1 MGLSFA
7 FLSVWGSGLYGDTAS
22 ALQPTDAA
30 SQQSG
35 DISSEV
41 VSGAVTAT
49 SASSETVSP
58 EVTATSTHTS
68 EVTQSG
74 SEGEEVVIGDSASE
88 IGTDASGEETIAT
101 EKAGDTQKALLAATA
116 AEMPRPDL
124 SSSDADDEK
133 EPVDAEAKEAVP
145 EPEKSALEALFD
157 IISENTSEG
166 NDNAFKILEQHPG
179 FVTDK
184 TEDWLITP
192 LHVASFAGNDAVVRY
207 LIAHGAP
214 INALNDRGRTPLHAA
229 IREGHLSTVEILL
242 EAGANVLLNTS
253 KGDVVHQAQAYGHD
267 HLVTPLQEALDRVRA
282 NEVTEE
288 STDQPK
294 KEEVAQETEAAPS
307 VPTVILD
314 VSVGVVNEDRVQL
327 GNSIPRPS
335 RPATI
340 IRSETP
346 NPYAKI
352 KEAAR
357 EHADAAKNEG
367 SPEIGIISFLDFST
381 GDGLQAMIDK
391 VKAQNSEEKD
401 AEAITEEAHH
411 VTDELNRLH
420 AIIEENMKNL
430 AAFMEETPSSEISAV
445 ESNEAAKEEPAPEAP
460 KAETN
465 TDEVAPD
472 ISADMN
478 NVLKMAMDFRER
490 ELQRAKDEQRIIDAL
505 AHNAELDQINI
516 QHSAEIEQ
524 LTQRIKELEKQQS
537 TPLSYNDNRVYQ
549 KNIFPNAYNGRRK
562 WSKYNTHARGH
573 DYRARY

>member
-1 MGLSFA
+1 MELSFA

-22 ALQPTDAA
+22 ALRPTDAA

-41 VSGAVTAT
+41 VSGAVTVT
-49 SASSETVSP
+49 STSSETVSP

-74 SEGEEVVIGDSASE
+74 SEGEGVVIGDSASE

-101 EKAGDTQKALLAATA
+101 EKAGDAQKALLAAA
-116 AEMPRPDL
+116 EAEMPRPDL

-133 EPVDAEAKEAVP
+133 EPVDAEVKEEAAA
-145 EPEKSALEALFD
+145 PEKTALEALFD
-157 IISENTSEG
+157 IISENTPEG
-166 NDNAFKILEQHPG
+166 NENALKILEQHPE
-179 FVTDK
+179 FITDK
-184 TEDWLITP
+184 TEDWLISP
-192 LHVASFAGNDAVVRY
+192 LHVASFAGNDTVVRY

-267 HLVTPLQEALDRVRA
+267 HLVAPLQEVLDHARA
-282 NEVTEE
+282 NGATDE
-288 STDQPK
+288 SSEQPK
-294 KEEVAQETEAAPS
+294 KEEVAQEPEVAPS

-314 VSVGVVNEDRVQL
+314 VSVGVVDEDRAQL

-335 RPATI
+335 RPVTI
-340 IRSETP
+340 IRPGTP
-346 NPYAKI
+346 NPYAES
-352 KEAAR
+352 KETAQ
-357 EHADAAKNEG
+357 EHAGAAKNEG

-381 GDGLQAMIDK
+381 GEGLQAMIDK
-391 VKAQNSEEKD
+391 VRAQKSEAKGT
-401 AEAITEEAHH
+401 EAIPEEANH

-430 AAFMEETPSSEISAV
+430 STLIEETPSSEISAV
-445 ESNEAAKEEPAPEAP
+445 ESNEAAREEPASEAP
-460 KAETN
+460 KTETN
-465 TDEVAPD
+465 TDEATPD

-478 NVLKMAMDFRER
+478 NVLKIAMDFRER
-490 ELQRAKDEQRIIDAL
+490 ELQKAKDEQRIIDAL

-516 QHSAEIEQ
+516 RHNAEIEQ
-524 LTQRIKELEKQQS
+524 LTKRIKELEKRQS

-562 WSKYNTHARGH
+562 WSKYNTRARGY